1 MRFLV
6 DDFALLP
13 DDINLWKDF
22 QDSFS
27 RLFDVLLLFTG
38 VVALFMTV
46 SHLFVAPRY
55 VFLSFSNLAILL
67 ITCPLLVFRKKV
79 SPLVKIWV
87 ITGFLF
93 FYVAVSFT
101 LSGSAGTA
109 VISLLSLQMLQI
121 VFHSFKKA
129 LPFLLISTLS
139 LLLIGFLSGSK
150 IIVYRTDVAE
160 RMQAYFHWLNLF
172 FAVSYFVVLSSIT
185 VYGFKNR
192 MLSALRNLGN
202 ANEALKTHEKE
213 LAQLA
218 YYDTLTRLPNRAWF
232 NRELTRRLEED
243 PSVSGYLILSEI
255 MNFRTVNSLLG
266 PEQADRLLRILGMFI
281 RSYTKG
287 RFLLGRLNGVEFISW
302 AEGWGEE
309 DLRRSLHS
317 FRIAAK
323 HLVQQRFPGLPF
335 DIMVAAARYPDDAVT
350 LSELHQKGV
359 AAMAEAQQRY
369 QEEIV
374 FFRPS
379 MIEGLNKE
387 VMLHNALEAAIGSG
401 DFLVYYQE
409 QINIRTGEVAGL
421 EVLSRWHNG
430 GEGFV
435 SPDVFIPILTKYN
448 LIIQFSQ
455 LVFVKVLEDLPLVV
469 SRYGKEATVSVNISP
484 VFFLSEGFATFIA
497 RKLAEHKV
505 PPSSVILEI
514 TEDVFIDDL
523 STIRDI
529 IEEVKALGVSVS
541 LDDFG
546 KGFSSL
552 SYLSSLPLDEVKI
565 DKEFIKTILYDSR
578 QFGVVKSICDLA
590 KILGYQVVIEGIE
603 TEEQVQ
609 KIKETSCDLVQGYY
623 YSRPAPL
630 RG

>member
-1 MRFLV
+1 M
-6 DDFALLP
+6 
-13 DDINLWKDF
+13 I
-22 QDSFS
+22 
-27 RLFDVLLLFTG
+27 
-38 VVALFMTV
+38 
-46 SHLFVAPRY
+46 
-55 VFLSFSNLAILL
+55 
-67 ITCPLLVFRKKV
+67 
-79 SPLVKIWV
+79 
-87 ITGFLF
+87 
-93 FYVAVSFT
+93 
-101 LSGSAGTA
+101 
-109 VISLLSLQMLQI
+109 
-121 VFHSFKKA
+121 
-129 LPFLLISTLS
+129 
-139 LLLIGFLSGSK
+139 
-150 IIVYRTDVAE
+150 
-160 RMQAYFHWLNLF
+160 
-172 FAVSYFVVLSSIT
+172 
-185 VYGFKNR
+185 
-192 MLSALRNLGN
+192 
-202 ANEALKTHEKE
+202 
-213 LAQLA
+213 
-218 YYDTLTRLPNRAWF
+218 
-232 NRELTRRLEED
+232 
-243 PSVSGYLILSEI
+243 
-255 MNFRTVNSLLG
+255 
-266 PEQADRLLRILGMFI
+266 GMFI

-302 AEGWGEE
+302 TEDWGEE
-309 DLRRSLHS
+309 ELRRSIHS
-317 FRIAAK
+317 FRTSAK
-323 HLVQQRFPGLPF
+323 HLVQQHFPGLPF
-335 DIMVAAARYPDDAVT
+335 DIMTAAVRYPDDAVT
-350 LSELHQKGV
+350 PSELHQKGV

-387 VMLHNALEAAIGSG
+387 ILLHNALEAAISTGE
-401 DFLVYYQE
+401 FLVYYQE
-409 QINIRTGEVAGL
+409 QVNIRTGAVSGL
-421 EVLSRWHNG
+421 EVLSRWKNG
-430 GEGFV
+430 EEGFV
-435 SPDVFIPILTKYN
+435 SPDVFIPVLTKYN

-469 SRYGKEATVSVNISP
+469 SRYGGEATVSVNISP

-603 TEEQVQ
+603 TEEQVA

>member
-1 MRFLV
+1 M
-6 DDFALLP
+6 A
-13 DDINLWKDF
+13 
-22 QDSFS
+22 
-27 RLFDVLLLFTG
+27 
-38 VVALFMTV
+38 V
-46 SHLFVAPRY
+46 SHLLVPSRY
-55 VFLSFSNLAILL
+55 LPLILSNLVILF
-67 ITCPLLVFRKKV
+67 ITWPLLLLRKRV
-79 SPLVKIWV
+79 SPLVKIRV

-93 FYVAVSFT
+93 FYVASSFA

-109 VISLLSLQMLQI
+109 VVSLLTLQMLQI
-121 VFHSFKKA
+121 VYHSLKKA
-129 LPFLLISTLS
+129 LPFLLISTAS
-139 LLLIGFLSGSK
+139 LLLIGFLSGSG
-150 IIVYRTDVAE
+150 IISFPADVTE
-160 RMQAYFHWLNLF
+160 RMGSYFHWVNLF

-185 VYGFKNR
+185 VYGFKKR
-192 MLSALRNLGN
+192 MLSALRNLGDAN
-202 ANEALKTHEKE
+202 AALTIHQKE

-218 YYDTLTRLPNRAWF
+218 YYDTLTRLPNRVWF
-232 NRELTRRLEED
+232 NRELSRRLEEN
-243 PSVSGYLILSEI
+243 PSRSGYLILSEI
-255 MNFRTVNSLLG
+255 MNFRTINSLLG
-266 PEQADRLLRILGMFI
+266 PEQADRLLKTLGMFI
-281 RSYTKG
+281 RSYTGG

-309 DLRRSLHS
+309 ELRRSLHS
-317 FRIAAK
+317 FRLAVRQ
-323 HLVQQRFPGLPF
+323 LVQKRFPGLPF

-359 AAMAEAQQRY
+359 AAMAEALQRY

-379 MIEGLNKE
+379 MIDGLNKE
-387 VMLHNALEAAIGSG
+387 ILLHNALEAAIGTG

-409 QINIRTGEVAGL
+409 QVSIRTGEVAGL
-421 EVLSRWHNG
+421 EVLSRWYNG
-430 GEGFV
+430 AEGFV
-435 SPDVFIPILTKYN
+435 SPDVFIPVLTKYN

-455 LVFVKVLEDLPLVV
+455 LVFTKVLEDLPLVI
-469 SRYGKEATVSVNISP
+469 SRYGGEATVSVNISP
-484 VFFLSEGFATFIA
+484 VFFLSEGFAGFIG
-497 RKLAEHKV
+497 RKLSELAV
-505 PPSSVILEI
+505 QPSSVILEI
-514 TEDVFIDDL
+514 TEDVFIEDL
-523 STIRDI
+523 STIREI

-565 DKEFIKTILYDSR
+565 DKEFIKTILYDER

-590 KILGYQVVIEGIE
+590 KILGYKVVIEGIE